1 MGCIKSKHSNLA
13 ENANLVEKTDSK
25 ENKSSEDKTA
35 LVNSELHCRDNGS
48 ALVNPMLLDYAQRLS
63 EEIVRQA
70 VQQWAVVDSRYSN
83 IPYIE
88 SDMP

>member
-1 MGCIKSKHSNLA
+1 MGCIKSKHSNPA

-25 ENKSSEDKTA
+25 GNKSSEDKTA
-35 LVNSELHCRDNGS
+35 FLNSELHHRDNGS
-48 ALVNPMLLDYAQRLS
+48 ASVNPVLLDYAQRLS

-88 SDMP
+88 SDLP

>member
-1 MGCIKSKHSNLA
+1 MGCIKSKRSNPA
-13 ENANLVEKTDSK
+13 ENANLVEKTDTK
-25 ENKSSEDKTA
+25 GKTSSEEKTA
-35 LVNSELHCRDNGS
+35 LVNSELHYRENGS
-48 ALVNPMLLDYAQRLS
+48 ALVNPVLLNYAQRLS
-63 EEIVRQA
+63 EEIVSKA